1 MANDVYRRCG
11 CRDENGKQLGN
22 NCPQLSDSK
31 HGTWGYYVNA
41 GKDPRTG
48 KRLQHRKTGFPTRKA
63 AQTARNEVAAKV
75 DKGTFVAPT
84 KESFAEYLDKWLPRR
99 ANTGEGLK
107 PTTLANYER
116 YIRNDIKPSEL
127 GAMMLTDIRTFH
139 INDFLA
145 GLTEAGRGAVTVR
158 RVAAVVQSAMR
169 DAARSRRVELNP
181 ATGLELP
188 SVGKK
193 KMQIWEPEQV
203 GLFLDVA
210 AGHRLGPL
218 FELDMFTGLRRAEI
232 VGLRWEDVDLPARRL
247 TVRNTRVQADKKIV
261 EQEDTKT
268 DAGKR
273 IVELDDRAVGALIAW
288 QIQQS
293 AEAEQWGELWAGTGH
308 VFTYDDGQPLKPQ
321 YVTRLFEKLRTAAG
335 LPKLTF
341 HGARHEHA
349 SLLIAGGADIAIVS
363 KRLGHSSL
371 SITSDLYTHLIGS
384 ASRNAAENASALV
397 PSKKPVAHT
406 VHTQASISA

>member
-1 MANDVYRRCG
+1 VANDLYRRCG

-48 KRLQHRKTGFPTRKA
+48 NRLQHRKTGFPTKKA

-84 KESFAEYLDKWLPRR
+84 KESFAEFLDTWLPRR
-99 ANTGEGLK
+99 ATTGEGLK
-107 PTTLANYER
+107 PTTYSTYER
-116 YIRNDIKPSEL
+116 YIRNDIGPSAL
-127 GAMMLTDIRTFH
+127 GAMMLTDIRTYH

-169 DAARSRRVELNP
+169 DAARSRRIEANP

-188 SVGKK
+188 TVTKS
-193 KMQIWEPEQV
+193 KMKIWEPEQV
-203 GLFLDVA
+203 GVFLDTA
-210 AGHRLGPL
+210 ATHRLGSL

-232 VGLRWEDVDLPARRL
+232 IGLRWEDVDLPARRL
-247 TVRNTRVQADKKIV
+247 TVRNTRVQADKNIV

-268 DAGKR
+268 EAGRR

-288 QIQQS
+288 RIKQS
-293 AEAEQWGELWAGTGH
+293 AEAEEWGDMWANTGH
-308 VFTYDDGQPLKPQ
+308 VFTYDDGEPLKPQ
-321 YVTRLFEKLRTAAG
+321 YVTRLFDKLRVEAG
-335 LPKLTF
+335 LSKLTF
-341 HGARHEHA
+341 HGSRHEHA
-349 SLLIAGGADIAIVS
+349 SLLIASGADIAIVS
-363 KRLGHSSL
+363 KRLGHSNL
-371 SITSDLYTHLIGS
+371 ATTSDLYTHLIGS

-397 PSKKPVAHT
+397 PSKKAVALT
-406 VHTQASISA
+406 VHTQADISA

>member
-1 MANDVYRRCG
+1 MANDLYRRCG
-11 CRDENGKQLGN
+11 CRDENGKQLGS

-48 KRLQHRKTGFPTRKA
+48 KRLQHRKTGFPTKKA

-84 KESFAEYLDKWLPRR
+84 KESFAEFLDTWLPRR
-99 ANTGEGLK
+99 ATTGEGLK
-107 PTTLANYER
+107 PTTYSTYER
-116 YIRNDIKPSEL
+116 YIRNDIKTSGL
-127 GAMMLTDIRTFH
+127 GVMMLTDIRTYH

-145 GLTEAGRGAVTVR
+145 ELTEAGRGAVTVR

-169 DAARSRRVELNP
+169 DASRSRRIEANP

-188 SVGKK
+188 TVTKS
-193 KMQIWEPEQV
+193 KMKIWEPEQV
-203 GLFLDVA
+203 GVFLDTA
-210 AGHRLGPL
+210 ATHRLGPL

-232 VGLRWEDVDLPARRL
+232 IGLRWEDVDLPARRL
-247 TVRNTRVQADKKIV
+247 TVRNTRVQADKNIV

-268 DAGKR
+268 EAGRR

-288 QIQQS
+288 RIQQS
-293 AEAEQWGELWAGTGH
+293 AEAEEWGDIWANTGH
-308 VFTYDDGQPLKPQ
+308 VFTYDNGEPLKPQ
-321 YVTRLFEKLRTAAG
+321 YVTRLFDKLRVEAG

-341 HGARHEHA
+341 HGSRHEHA
-349 SLLIAGGADIAIVS
+349 SLLKASGADIAIVS
-363 KRLGHSSL
+363 KRLGHTNL
-371 SITSDLYTHLIGS
+371 ATTSDLYTHLIGS

-397 PSKKPVAHT
+397 PSKKAVALT
-406 VHTQASISA
+406 VHTQAEISV

>member
-1 MANDVYRRCG
+1 MDL
-11 CRDENGKQLGN
+11 E
-22 NCPQLSDSK
+22 
-31 HGTWGYYVNA
+31 
-41 GKDPRTG
+41 
-48 KRLQHRKTGFPTRKA
+48 
-63 AQTARNEVAAKV
+63 
-75 DKGTFVAPT
+75 
-84 KESFAEYLDKWLPRR
+84 KWLPRR
-99 ANTGEGLK
+99 ASTGEGLK

-116 YIRNDIKPSEL
+116 YIRDIRPSGL
-127 GAMMLTDIRTFH
+127 GAMMLTDIRTYH

-145 GLTEAGRGAVTVR
+145 ELTEAGRGAVTVR

-188 SVGKK
+188 TVAKN
-193 KMQIWEPEQV
+193 KMKIWEPEQV
-203 GLFLDVA
+203 GVFLDVA

-232 VGLRWEDVDLPARRL
+232 VGLRWADVDLPSRRL
-247 TVRNTRVQADKKIV
+247 TVRNTRVEADKEIV

-268 DAGKR
+268 DAGQR

-288 QIQQS
+288 QITQA
-293 AEAEQWGELWAGTGH
+293 AEAEQWGDLWANTGH
-308 VFTYDDGQPLKPQ
+308 VFTYDDGMPLKPQ
-321 YVTRLFEKLRTAAG
+321 YVTRLFDKLRTAAG

-397 PSKKPVAHT
+397 PSKRAAALT
-406 VHTQASISA
+406 VHTQADLSA